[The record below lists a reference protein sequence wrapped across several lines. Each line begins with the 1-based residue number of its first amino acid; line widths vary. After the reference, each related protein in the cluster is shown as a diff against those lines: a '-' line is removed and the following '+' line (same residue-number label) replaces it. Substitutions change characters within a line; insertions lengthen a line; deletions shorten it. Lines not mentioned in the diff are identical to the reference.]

1 VCGGL
6 ASSGGFGPALRRL
19 SRHEADSV
27 GPNWPGPPRRDSSA
41 CYGRVGSFCGG
52 VLCLHVEGPRPSTG
66 VRRRTFV
73 LRGPLSGMP
82 RPTVSIET
90 VQRMDDLV
98 DDITRVRP
106 SALDTEDKL
115 RILLD
120 EVEDL
125 RDTADQL
132 RGPGPF

>member
-1 VCGGL
+1 
-6 ASSGGFGPALRRL
+6 
-19 SRHEADSV
+19 
-27 GPNWPGPPRRDSSA
+27 
-41 CYGRVGSFCGG
+41 
-52 VLCLHVEGPRPSTG
+52 
-66 VRRRTFV
+66 
-73 LRGPLSGMP
+73 
-82 RPTVSIET
+82 
-90 VQRMDDLV
+90 MDDLV

>member
-1 VCGGL
+1 
-6 ASSGGFGPALRRL
+6 
-19 SRHEADSV
+19 
-27 GPNWPGPPRRDSSA
+27 
-41 CYGRVGSFCGG
+41 
-52 VLCLHVEGPRPSTG
+52 
-66 VRRRTFV
+66 
-73 LRGPLSGMP
+73 MP

-90 VQRMDDLV
+90 IQRMDDLV
-98 DDITRVRP
+98 DEITRVRP

-120 EVEDL
+120 EVDDL